1 MTTRTLNLADLETAM
16 AAGFDPGE
24 DVAAILA
31 TLDYCHEPD
40 RVDYWR
46 GEMVSMVE
54 EAREY
59 LGR

>member
-24 DVAAILA
+24 NVTAILA
-31 TLDYCHEPD
+31 AIDYCHESD